1 MSGELCGYHGLLSA
15 SMTSPFACNVSNC
28 CIYFKISTYDLWHL
42 TLAYILKLH
51 IDNVDVYTFYKAH
64 MLLERLSV

>member
-1 MSGELCGYHGLLSA
+1 
-15 SMTSPFACNVSNC
+15 MTCPFACNVSNC
-28 CIYFKISTYDLWHL
+28 CIYFNISTYDLWHL

-64 MLLERLSV
+64 MLLELLSV